1 MRNQM
6 LLIIVGLL
14 IIPYFY
20 FRWLRIRK
28 TKSATRNLI
37 ISLGGIEIIF
47 APLVEDIKRVF
58 ACDNISHSWNRVI
71 VCDAPVGSSILKS
84 DITFRLR
91 RTLFSYVITYISSGR
106 SLPQCNKTWTFPD
119 KTSFDQIWYTICKD
133 IGISTEIQLNNLS
146 EADNN
151 YKAKTNSG
159 SELPDITNRTVKF
172 NFLYSFKIL
181 PQSIEEYVNGKK
193 EYIDVMSPSSIPHE
207 LEEQFYKIDVF
218 TSTLQSNP
226 EIEINALKMPSNGG
240 IGEVHTLLFIRDRR
254 TRFSKLYSLEFSLK
268 GDFCICGISS
278 KEHRN
283 YGIYSKSQFMDFCV
297 SNFTQAQGNSLVQIV
312 SVTPLLEFAK
322 RHGRMKVTKELTN
335 PHTGEKFKSCAF
347 IDVNGKVT
355 LVGFSTT
362 IGELTPSQIS
372 EQKNLLQVVELSNG
386 VFKLTRKP
394 DNI

>member
-91 RTLFSYVITYISSGR
+91 RTLFSYVITYTSSGK
-106 SLPQCNKTWTFPD
+106 SLPQYNKTWTFSD
-119 KTSFDQIWYTICKD
+119 KTSFDQIWYTICKN
-133 IGISTEIQLNNLS
+133 IGISTEIKPNNLS
-146 EADNN
+146 NTEGDH
-151 YKAKTNSG
+151 KAKTNSR

-181 PQSIEEYVNGKK
+181 PQSIEEYTEGKK

-207 LEEQFYKIDVF
+207 LEEQFYKIDVS

-240 IGEVHTLLFIRDRR
+240 IGEVHTLLFIRNRR
-254 TRFSKLYSLEFSLK
+254 TRFSKLYSLEFSLD

-283 YGIYSKSQFMDFCV
+283 YGIYNKSQFMDFCV
-297 SNFTQAQGNSLVQIV
+297 SNFIQTQGDSSVQIV

-362 IGELTPSQIS
+362 IGELTPFQIS

-386 VFKLTRKP
+386 VLKLTRKSE
-394 DNI
+394 NS